1 MHRSDDVLVTAM
13 LKLIGFLNDPRQDR
27 RLMAEAGLDIDPAF
41 LPLLVRLGADGPAGV
56 VELSGPLGRD
66 HSTVSR
72 QLARL
77 ETAGLVARSVS
88 EADGRVRTAHVTSR
102 GEAAVAAIVA
112 ARRRVLDHVLAD
124 WTVEERAAL
133 SRLLARFADAL
144 TATAAP

>member
-1 MHRSDDVLVTAM
+1 
-13 LKLIGFLNDPRQDR
+13 
-27 RLMAEAGLDIDPAF
+27 
-41 LPLLVRLGADGPAGV
+41 V

-77 ETAGLVARSVS
+77 EAAGLVARSAS
-88 EADGRVRTAHVTSR
+88 AADGRVRTACVTPR

-112 ARRRVLDHVLAD
+112 ARRRVLDHVLAG
-124 WTVEERAAL
+124 WTVEERETL

-144 TATAAP
+144 TATAAPRR